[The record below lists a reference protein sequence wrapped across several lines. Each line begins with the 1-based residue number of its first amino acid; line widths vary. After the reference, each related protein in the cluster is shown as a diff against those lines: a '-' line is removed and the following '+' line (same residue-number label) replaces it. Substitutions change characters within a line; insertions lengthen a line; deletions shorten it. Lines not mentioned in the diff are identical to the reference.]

1 MAQKGE
7 TRVVLRID
15 AFNRQ
20 TETLAMELEV
30 APVSLGELRR
40 LVGRRE
46 DDNRYPVEG
55 VELKKGHITKIKQWI
70 DEALDCERY
79 LIYLDEGTL
88 SQDYDK

>member
-7 TRVVLRID
+7 TCVVLRID

-55 VELKKGHITKIKQWI
+55 VELKKEHITKIKQWI
-70 DEALDCERY
+70 DEALDYERY
-79 LIYLDEGTL
+79 VIYIDEGAL
-88 SQDYDK
+88 PHDYD